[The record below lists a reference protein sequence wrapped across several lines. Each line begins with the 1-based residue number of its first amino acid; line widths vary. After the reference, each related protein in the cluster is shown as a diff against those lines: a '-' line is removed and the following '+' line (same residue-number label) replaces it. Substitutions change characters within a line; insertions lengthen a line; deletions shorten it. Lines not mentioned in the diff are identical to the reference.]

1 MTVAGTTAL
10 QAKVFA
16 AAVASLEDGSPT
28 GRACSRELL
37 RLLHGQIMKA
47 AAFKDL
53 SDKLPRG
60 QQLKVQKVMHL
71 DGQRLHH
78 NCEVPF
84 CVFAAVEIVGCVPIS
99 CDMPCFQHDYSC
111 MCRSS
116 AGRIAFVWM
125 Q

>member
-16 AAVASLEDGSPT
+16 AAVACLEDGSPT
-28 GRACSRELL
+28 ARACSRELL
-37 RLLHGQIMKA
+37 RILHGQIMKA

-71 DGQRLHH
+71 DGQHLYHD
-78 NCEVPF
+78 CKVPF
-84 CVFAAVEIVGCVPIS
+84 CALC
-99 CDMPCFQHDYSC
+99 C
-111 MCRSS
+111 CRD
-116 AGRIAFVWM
+116 IPLCPHLL
-125 Q
+125 